1 MTAPPP
7 GFWHGSWATGPAPAT
22 TGGTERTSGW
32 DVLLVSL
39 AGVVLVTTW
48 RVQDLFPILATVQFP
63 LVAAAAAYGTYF
75 LDRGRLRTLSGIR
88 HPVTT
93 LAIVL
98 FVLMMASVP
107 WSVYP
112 GLSFRFIF
120 NDHIKTLLM
129 MLLIAA
135 SIRRVT
141 DVQRLANVLVVGASL
156 YSFVV
161 LTSVKVGESGRLGE
175 LWYYDANDLGMLL
188 AATLPLMIYA
198 VRPGVSLT
206 RRLLGLV
213 GICLAMLT
221 IVKTGSRGGFLALLA
236 CGAYLLFGF
245 QAIPKRVRVASVALV
260 AVLFVAL
267 ANDHYWDMMGTLLHP
282 TQDYNWTGKN
292 EVGRMEIWKRGI
304 GYMLGRPL
312 VGVGANAFPVAE
324 GTISPLAG
332 RQAIGIGLKWS
343 AAHNSFVQIGAEIG
357 VGGLLVFLA
366 MLYRAGR
373 TLWRI
378 GQLGRGSRGAR
389 PEPAL
394 AQVLTA
400 TLIGYCVG
408 GFFLS
413 QAYSP
418 FLYAVLGIVVG
429 LAKVTRPWAMMA
441 AAAPVAPRGRV
452 V

>member
-1 MTAPPP
+1 VTAPPP

-75 LDRGRLRTLSGIR
+75 LDRGRLRR

-156 YSFVV
+156 YAFVV
-161 LTSVKVGESGRLGE
+161 LTSVRVGESGRLGE

-332 RQAIGIGLKWS
+332 RQAIGIGLKWPLGLPGDVVPGGTYPLAHRS
-343 AAHNSFVQIGAEIG
+343 AGAGVAGREAGAGACAGPDRHAHRLLRRRVLFVPGVFPLSVRG
-357 VGGLLVFLA
+357 VGDSRRTREGHAPLG
-366 MLYRAGR
+366 YDGGGRARCPPGP
-373 TLWRI
+373 
-378 GQLGRGSRGAR
+378 RG
-389 PEPAL
+389 
-394 AQVLTA
+394 LTA
-400 TLIGYCVG
+400 GTAA
-408 GFFLS
+408 S
-413 QAYSP
+413 RDA
-418 FLYAVLGIVVG
+418 ALG
-429 LAKVTRPWAMMA
+429 W
-441 AAAPVAPRGRV
+441 
-452 V
+452 